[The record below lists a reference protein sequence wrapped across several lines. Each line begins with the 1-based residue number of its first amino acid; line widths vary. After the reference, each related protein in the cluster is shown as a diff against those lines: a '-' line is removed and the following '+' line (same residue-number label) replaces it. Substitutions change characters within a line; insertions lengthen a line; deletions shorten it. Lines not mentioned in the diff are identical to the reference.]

1 MTELVRFLAG
11 AEASA
16 WRARFRAKPGEA
28 APDPLAVAAALRS
41 AFDPARARALAEQ
54 ILLEPRAGA
63 KLPFPRTMLFERV
76 PLEQA
81 TSPGCAAWHAASV
94 PRGAT
99 VVDAGCGLGADLL
112 AFANAGHRTIGIERD
127 AHRAALARHNLGV
140 AEPGAPAWVARGDAA
155 APPARGDVLFAD
167 PDRRAGGRRVF
178 DLAEGSPSWAELSA
192 LRDRFASLR
201 VKAPPAI
208 PDGSIPEDAAVE
220 FLSEGGE
227 CREAFLRLGP
237 GERAGSR
244 AAVLLEHGEVRY
256 TGPALLRVTDRG
268 RFLLDPDPALRRA
281 GGVDVLADE
290 LDAARVAEESTYLFA
305 ERAPDSPWVRTHEVL
320 EVFPYRPRDLAR
332 RLAEAPPREL
342 VVKQRGLALPESAV
356 RRGLPSNPEGPV
368 RVLVLFPRGRARV
381 ACLCAPAIPR

>member
-1 MTELVRFLAG
+1 MTALVRFLAG

-28 APDPLAVAAALRS
+28 APDPVAVTTALRS

-54 ILLEPRAGA
+54 ILLEPRAAA
-63 KLPFPRTMLFERV
+63 KFPFPRTMLFERV

-81 TSPGCAAWHAASV
+81 TSPGCAAWHASSV

-99 VVDAGCGLGADLL
+99 VLDAGCGLGADLL
-112 AFANAGHRTIGIERD
+112 AFANAGHRVIGIERD
-127 AHRAALARHNLGV
+127 AHRAALARHNLAV
-140 AEPGAPAWVARGDAA
+140 AQSGARAWVARGDAA

-167 PDRRAGGRRVF
+167 PDRRPGGRRVF
-178 DLAEGSPSWAELSA
+178 DLAEASPSWAELAA

-208 PDGSIPEDAAVE
+208 PDASIPEDAAVE

-244 AAVLLEHGEVRY
+244 AAVLLEHGAVRHAA
-256 TGPALLRVTDRG
+256 PAPLRVADRG
-268 RFLLDPDPALRRA
+268 AFLLDPDPALRRA
-281 GGVDVLADE
+281 GGVDALAEE

-305 ERAPDSPWVRTHEVL
+305 ERAPDSPWVRAYPVL
-320 EVFPYRPRDLAR
+320 DVLPYRARDLAR
-332 RLAEAPPREL
+332 RLAAEPPREI
-342 VVKQRGLALPESAV
+342 VVKQRGVGRPEAEV
-356 RRGLPSNPEGPV
+356 RRGLPLDPGGPV
-368 RVLVLFPRGRARV
+368 RVVVLFPRGRAHV
-381 ACLCAPAIPR
+381 ACLCAPAVWR